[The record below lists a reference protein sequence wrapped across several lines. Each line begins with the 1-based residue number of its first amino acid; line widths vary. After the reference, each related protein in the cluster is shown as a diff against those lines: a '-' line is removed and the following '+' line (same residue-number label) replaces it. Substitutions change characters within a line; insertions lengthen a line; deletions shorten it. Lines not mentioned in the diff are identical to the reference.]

1 MGGPV
6 VIIGAGQAG
15 QKAAETLRKLG
26 FGDEIVMVGAERH
39 PPYQRPPL
47 SKKFLKGEIP
57 SEQLWL
63 QGADFFETQG
73 IRLITGAEARHID
86 AAGRRVA
93 LSDGTELSYAKLLLA
108 TGCRPRVLPIPGAH
122 LAGIHVLRTI
132 DDVSALSA
140 ALVEARNVAIIGGG
154 YVGLE
159 VAAVL
164 ASLGKHPTVIEAQD
178 RLLKRVAGPDVS
190 QYFTDLHRNGGVEIL
205 LGTSVAGL
213 VGETKIEGVALGDG
227 RLVPADLAL
236 MAVGGAACAEIA
248 AGAGVACQDGILVD
262 ATCAT
267 SVPDIYAAGDCT
279 RFPSARYGRQIR
291 LESVQNAN
299 DQAKAAAMAMAGQPV
314 AYDPVPWFWSDQFDT
329 KLQIAGLSQ
338 DYDRVTVDGD
348 PAKGSFS
355 VCYWQGDK
363 LIAVDAINDPR
374 AYMRGRRQLEE
385 QGGAQGASR
394 PPRQRRQ

>member
-1 MGGPV
+1 MGGPI
-6 VIIGAGQAG
+6 VIVGAGQAG

-26 FGDEIVMVGAERH
+26 FGDEIVMVGAEQH

-63 QGADFFETQG
+63 QGADFFETQN
-73 IRLITGAEARHID
+73 IRLITGTQARRID
-86 AAGRRVA
+86 TAARRVA

-108 TGCRPRVLPIPGAH
+108 TGCRPRVLQIPGSH

-132 DDVSALSA
+132 DDVSSLSKAL
-140 ALVEARNVAIIGGG
+140 LEARTIAIIGGG

-164 ASLGKHPTVIEAQD
+164 ASLGKSPTVIEAQD
-178 RLLKRVAGPDVS
+178 RLLKRVAGPEVS
-190 QYFTDLHRNGGVEIL
+190 QYFTELHRNGGVEIA
-205 LGTSVAGL
+205 LGVSVEGL
-213 VGETKIEGVALGDG
+213 VGDRRVEGVALGDG
-227 RLVPADLAL
+227 RIIPADLAL
-236 MAVGGAACAEIA
+236 MAVGGMACAEIA
-248 AGAGVACQDGILVD
+248 VDARITCEDGILVD
-262 ATCAT
+262 AACAT

-279 RFPSARYGRQIR
+279 RFPSARYGRLIR

-299 DQAKAAAMAMAGQPV
+299 DQAKAAATAMLGAAV
-314 AYDPVPWFWSDQFDT
+314 TYDPVPWFWSDQFET

-338 DYDRVTVDGD
+338 GYDRETVEGD
-348 PAKGSFS
+348 PGKGSFA
-355 VCYWQGDK
+355 VNYWQGDK

-385 QGGAQGASR
+385 QGAGGAASR